1 MTEDRHQEFLR
12 RYAEA
17 ERRIAEGGD
26 PMEELAAIAETT
38 VASLTADQRANVERN
53 LSEKDVPRR
62 LIEFTE
68 VMNEILQGERPVV
81 AGETIEQRAAQ
92 FEQLVEHARAL
103 WRDAVAMFERRRF
116 GTATFLAIACM
127 EEVGKGGVARFQ
139 VLVGLPAPERSTP
152 IKGAGKRRR
161 KSALYSHPQKHVLVA
176 AQGALINSR
185 LDHLLGFDRM
195 KQFVNDVEAGE
206 IERLRQASLYADH
219 DGTQLLLPENRI
231 SEEEALFHVILAGEL
246 LAEVLGFGP
255 EMWEELLTEVKQF
268 EEAHGYIRE

>member
-1 MTEDRHQEFLR
+1 
-12 RYAEA
+12 
-17 ERRIAEGGD
+17 
-26 PMEELAAIAETT
+26 
-38 VASLTADQRANVERN
+38 
-53 LSEKDVPRR
+53 
-62 LIEFTE
+62 
-68 VMNEILQGERPVV
+68 
-81 AGETIEQRAAQ
+81 
-92 FEQLVEHARAL
+92 
-103 WRDAVAMFERRRF
+103 
-116 GTATFLAIACM
+116 
-127 EEVGKGGVARFQ
+127 
-139 VLVGLPAPERSTP
+139 
-152 IKGAGKRRR
+152 
-161 KSALYSHPQKHVLVA
+161 
-176 AQGALINSR
+176 LINSR